1 VRGIDPAASRWQGRR
16 PFSRWTALTVQRLL
30 RAHSQKCHD
39 AAESAVSRP
48 PNPLPGYRIVEITL
62 PDDSP
67 AAGTRL
73 SDVTRPPG
81 YLPVS
86 LLRNRHLRRPDP
98 HLVVRPGDR
107 IALLTPEPS

>member
-1 VRGIDPAASRWQGRR
+1 MVAQPS
-16 PFSRWTALTVQRLL
+16 
-30 RAHSQKCHD
+30 
-39 AAESAVSRP
+39 
-48 PNPLPGYRIVEITL
+48 NPLPGYRVVEITL

-73 SDVTRPPG
+73 SEVTWPPG

-98 HLVVRPGDR
+98 QLLLRPGDR
-107 IALLTPEPS
+107 IALLTPESS